1 MPKPPKLLMI
11 ATVAVTLRGFLLPIA
26 EYFQQQG
33 WQVDAI
39 ASDVE
44 QDEVCCQ
51 VFDQVWNMSW
61 SRNPIDPRNLMRVPN
76 LLRTLI
82 QQQEYEIVHVHT
94 PVAAFVTRFA
104 LRNVSPSEKPTL
116 IYTAHGFHFYAGGH
130 PVRNTLFLMLEKLAG
145 QWTDELVV
153 INQED
158 YSSALTH
165 QLLPAAQ
172 IHHMPGIGV
181 DLSYYCADRISLEV
195 VQALRYF
202 IQVQEQDCLFLTI
215 AELIP
220 RKHVADLLQALAQT
234 QRPTIHLA
242 IAGTGPLLSEL
253 QEMAQQLN
261 LTQQVHFLG
270 YRTDIPAWI
279 CAAQALL
286 LVSEQE
292 GLPRSVMEALAL
304 AVPVIGTD
312 IRGTRDLL
320 AGGGGILVP
329 VGDLT
334 AIARAMTWI
343 ADHPKDARQMGTQGQ
358 EQVQPYRL
366 EAILEHHRQLYQTSL
381 SRRATL
387 QEQP

>member
-1 MPKPPKLLMI
+1 
-11 ATVAVTLRGFLLPIA
+11 
-26 EYFQQQG
+26 
-33 WQVDAI
+33 
-39 ASDVE
+39 
-44 QDEVCCQ
+44 
-51 VFDQVWNMSW
+51 
-61 SRNPIDPRNLMRVPN
+61 
-76 LLRTLI
+76 
-82 QQQEYEIVHVHT
+82 
-94 PVAAFVTRFA
+94 
-104 LRNVSPSEKPTL
+104 
-116 IYTAHGFHFYAGGH
+116 
-130 PVRNTLFLMLEKLAG
+130 
-145 QWTDELVV
+145 
-153 INQED
+153 
-158 YSSALTH
+158 
-165 QLLPAAQ
+165 
-172 IHHMPGIGV
+172 
-181 DLSYYCADRISLEV
+181 
-195 VQALRYF
+195 
-202 IQVQEQDCLFLTI
+202 
-215 AELIP
+215 
-220 RKHVADLLQALAQT
+220 
-234 QRPTIHLA
+234 
-242 IAGTGPLLSEL
+242 
-253 QEMAQQLN
+253 MAQQLN